1 MRCHTTVGMEGS
13 SRPHST
19 PRHTVSGYTTRLKR
33 GATINR
39 FSAIN
44 FIALLY
50 FFQFTYS
57 GQNQVIDYPSVLKW
71 SLRIPA
77 YRNRFLLLY
86 FVFEQCCWPSS
97 QIKISE
103 ENIASQIHNHWNH
116 WWSYTRGGNIQ
127 IECTH
132 SIHAYS
138 GIHSWY
144 ICSTTQCHVWCTW
157 LCLLHSQWMVSW
169 PVCGH

>member
-1 MRCHTTVGMEGS
+1 MRCHIIVRKEGS
-13 SRPHST
+13 SWPHST
-19 PRHTVSGYTTRLKR
+19 PRHTVNGYTTRLKR
-33 GATINR
+33 GAITNR

-50 FFQFTYS
+50 FFQFTYGWWNHFKFS
-57 GQNQVIDYPSVLKW
+57 NLYRLPKCPKMSPKN
-71 SLRIPA
+71 P

-116 WWSYTRGGNIQ
+116 WWPYKRWQ
-127 IECTH
+127 
-132 SIHAYS
+132 HAC
-138 GIHSWY
+138 SWHIIVQHMCDVGY
-144 ICSTTQCHVWCTW
+144 LAVFAT
-157 LCLLHSQWMVSW
+157 
-169 PVCGH
+169 